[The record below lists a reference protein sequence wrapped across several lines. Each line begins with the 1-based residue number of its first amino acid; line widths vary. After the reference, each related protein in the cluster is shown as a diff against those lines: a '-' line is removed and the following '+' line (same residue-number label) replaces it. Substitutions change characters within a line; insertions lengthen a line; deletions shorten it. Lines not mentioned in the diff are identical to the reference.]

1 MRRAYIEAH
10 VPLRRAVQT
19 ALDWAA
25 GNATIHV
32 PDSSSVRDN
41 EWIEGLGIPITSS
54 SSKSRLHGPPRGI
67 VIGFCLN
74 LSEVLEVERS
84 AGVGGIVVVQAH
96 GPVRYA
102 ESAPSHAPWITAFDV
117 EHLGGEEIA
126 RIPEASAP
134 LKAAVNGLSGIAVVN
149 QGLLDNRERSGAVQT
164 LTYLRDHGVTLEPD
178 GLMVEAMRNGW
189 GGTGPEDLRKIAVDL
204 NAGKALRF
212 TKRITPERLEQ
223 WVQTK

>member
-1 MRRAYIEAH
+1 MRKPTIAYTDQTERGALASDPCV
-10 VPLRRAVQT
+10 VPTSKPMCPFVKQSKLPWIGRRGTPQSMCQT
-19 ALDWAA
+19 AALSGTTSGLRGLASRLLPRPPNPAYTDRHE
-25 GNATIHV
+25 GLSSGSVSTY
-32 PDSSSVRDN
+32 PRCSRSSVAR
-41 EWIEGLGIPITSS
+41 
-54 SSKSRLHGPPRGI
+54 
-67 VIGFCLN
+67 
-74 LSEVLEVERS
+74 
-84 AGVGGIVVVQAH
+84 
-96 GPVRYA
+96 
-102 ESAPSHAPWITAFDV
+102 ES
-117 EHLGGEEIA
+117 
-126 RIPEASAP
+126 EASAP

-204 NAGKALRF
+204 NDGKALRF